1 MSHDTQQP
9 PRPAQCAQST
19 RIPPFK
25 YKCFLPTCTFA
36 SNERAKIYNHMASHT
51 GDKLFLCVICKKQY
65 SDPSTLLKHQK
76 VTHPRVIFVDA
87 NGQETN
93 KRWTNPADHVLLEA
107 YMDMLRKLWDLL
119 KENRLHVGVPEEAHS
134 VTTEDG
140 VTTVKWLEFLPPL
153 PPSLFF
159 VDVSSSVQFNGT
171 PDATP
176 CVITSDTTTTPGNN
190 GTVPDPTISHS
201 RDTSGR
207 GSAYSIPPGTTTPP
221 GMTTPSTPMTST
233 GTSLNNSTRSS
244 AEPVATTSAGHSDPA
259 LLAPLLASSDGRRA
273 RRRPRVADVSPRFV
287 AWTPKDN
294 NEATGGTA
302 VAVAEVEVGGVVDDQ
317 EQGQAVQRAPQ
328 VPEQLQM
335 QSRKRRRVDAD
346 DGPNENAYP
355 RLNVGDPSVSN
366 GASAPNGATDT
377 QDAPLKGQ
385 FRLADR
391 LNCPFT
397 NEQVDNSIAFSRTS
411 SAAAS
416 ARAVDDA
423 GYDTTHTNNHT
434 HTDNTIPVTDTTYNP
449 PNTYIINDVVDGD
462 AFNANDVAYTAEM
475 GNVSTNA
482 VLNTTHLGLTPPI
495 EYSHPYESY
504 SILDGIATQPG
515 NISHQVPVDQGYTAD
530 PQPQLVY
537 DQDVQYNL
545 NVQNGQ
551 SNPDAQYNA
560 DIGYIPALSSL
571 PAGMNG
577 CNDNYDYNNGFI
589 DYTDNLDPSNGG
601 TSLTRMTD
609 SEFAAFV
616 VVEAKRINARLYPE
630 QEAMYP
636 SADGG
641 SGGSV

>member
-294 NEATGGTA
+294 NEATGAG
-302 VAVAEVEVGGVVDDQ
+302 
-317 EQGQAVQRAPQ
+317 
-328 VPEQLQM
+328 
-335 QSRKRRRVDAD
+335 
-346 DGPNENAYP
+346 
-355 RLNVGDPSVSN
+355 
-366 GASAPNGATDT
+366 
-377 QDAPLKGQ
+377 
-385 FRLADR
+385 
-391 LNCPFT
+391 
-397 NEQVDNSIAFSRTS
+397 TS
-411 SAAAS
+411 SATSSSSAGAA
-416 ARAVDDA
+416 ADA
-423 GYDTTHTNNHT
+423 
-434 HTDNTIPVTDTTYNP
+434 ISK
-449 PNTYIINDVVDGD
+449 
-462 AFNANDVAYTAEM
+462 A
-475 GNVSTNA
+475 
-482 VLNTTHLGLTPPI
+482 
-495 EYSHPYESY
+495 
-504 SILDGIATQPG
+504 AT
-515 NISHQVPVDQGYTAD
+515 
-530 PQPQLVY
+530 
-537 DQDVQYNL
+537 
-545 NVQNGQ
+545 
-551 SNPDAQYNA
+551 
-560 DIGYIPALSSL
+560 
-571 PAGMNG
+571 
-577 CNDNYDYNNGFI
+577 
-589 DYTDNLDPSNGG
+589 
-601 TSLTRMTD
+601 R
-609 SEFAAFV
+609 
-616 VVEAKRINARLYPE
+616 
-630 QEAMYP
+630 
-636 SADGG
+636 
-641 SGGSV
+641 